1 MDTLARYLELIV
13 DPTFDD
19 FAANRG
25 SVRHA
30 FLACVTIFH
39 AIDRAAEEKGQ
50 RAAHLRQLWCKESV
64 EFKLVDVIAH
74 HFKHVKKQRREN
86 PAVASGAAY
95 WTCTRLQPGRRRD
108 GSPESL
114 LRHPGCG
121 TICAPE
127 GRDNAPCAAGTNC
140 ATVAARLLVGASENG
155 PVIGDVVAESLCTAK
170 PHARPTPGGSRRTSI
185 AGLSSRSPR

>member
-74 HFKHVKKQRREN
+74 HFKHVKSSDEKIPPSRPGLPIGHALGFNQAGDEMDLRNLYFVIRD
-86 PAVASGAAY
+86 AV
-95 WTCTRLQPGRRRD
+95 RFVHRK
-108 GSPESL
+108 
-114 LRHPGCG
+114 
-121 TICAPE
+121 
-127 GRDNAPCAAGTNC
+127 AGTTHP
-140 ATVAARLLVGASENG
+140 ALPEPT
-155 PVIGDVVAESLCTAK
+155 
-170 PHARPTPGGSRRTSI
+170 ARP
-185 AGLSSRSPR
+185 